1 VQYITQLIELF
12 YTCALTIWL
21 RFKSH
26 GPERVRVD
34 GGGTKTSTRLEQKNL
49 TYRQA
54 LKKIGTAA
62 EYGLTQNLVFTPAFS
77 LDG

>member
-1 VQYITQLIELF
+1 VLANGY
-12 YTCALTIWL
+12 A
-21 RFKSH
+21 SNH
-26 GPERVRVD
+26 AGSERLSID
-34 GGGTKTSTRLEQKNL
+34 GSDTKISTRLKPKNL

-77 LDG
+77 IDG